1 LLPLVGQYP
10 ELGRK
15 TAAAIPGAKIIE
27 IPDVGHIPHLEATER
42 FNRELINF
50 IREH

>member
-1 LLPLVGQYP
+1 MVGQYP

-15 TAAAIPGAKIIE
+15 TVKLIPGATLVE

-42 FNRELINF
+42 FNRELLTFINQ
-50 IREH
+50 